1 MTDSERSPVH
11 HSTSSAHGSSGE
23 QANTNLFVTGLA
35 PRVNEKELEDLFSK
49 YGKVTIFD
57 WFQVEKIQIMRDP
70 HTQDSRGFGFVNFNS
85 LDEADAALALDGFML
100 MDKPLIVQKVR
111 FSC

>member
-1 MTDSERSPVH
+1 
-11 HSTSSAHGSSGE
+11 
-23 QANTNLFVTGLA
+23 
-35 PRVNEKELEDLFSK
+35 
-49 YGKVTIFD
+49 
-57 WFQVEKIQIMRDP
+57 MRDP